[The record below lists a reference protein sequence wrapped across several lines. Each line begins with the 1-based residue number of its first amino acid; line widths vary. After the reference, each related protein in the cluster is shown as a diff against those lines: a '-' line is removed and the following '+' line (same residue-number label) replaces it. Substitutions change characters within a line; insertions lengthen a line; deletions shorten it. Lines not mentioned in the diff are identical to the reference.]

1 METNDPIVPNWCPI
15 CGCDSMAAF
24 FRPGAIDLYRCGQGH
39 WFFYDSLVHQNAAD
53 GRNELNDLLESY
65 RSKEYKTVR
74 IKTARRRG
82 NLLVFPKAAKLASD
96 MRPTPRL
103 GRSLR

>member
-1 METNDPIVPNWCPI
+1 
-15 CGCDSMAAF
+15 MAAF
-24 FRPGAIDLYRCGQGH
+24 FRPGAIDLYRCGQRALVFDH
-39 WFFYDSLVHQNAAD
+39 TILVHQNAAD

-96 MRPTPRL
+96 MRRTPRL
-103 GRSLR
+103 GRS